1 MTVIQNELI
10 THSPSN
16 DDDPQREAIKL
27 IAKQLLNG
35 ELVHKSKVITI
46 PTMLVGCVIIFFSG
60 YLMASGPIIFPL
72 LSSILPPS
80 LL

>member
-1 MTVIQNELI
+1 MTVIQNELS
-10 THSPSN
+10 TLSPSN
-16 DDDPQREAIKL
+16 DDDPHREAIKL
-27 IAKQLLNG
+27 VAKQILTG
-35 ELVHKSKVITI
+35 ELVHKSKVIRI

-80 LL
+80 FL

>member
-16 DDDPQREAIKL
+16 DDDPHREAIKL
-27 IAKQLLNG
+27 VAKQILTG

-46 PTMLVGCVIIFFSG
+46 PIMLVGCVVIFFSG
-60 YLMASGPIIFPL
+60 YLMASGSIILPL

>member
-1 MTVIQNELI
+1 MTVIRNELT

-16 DDDPQREAIKL
+16 DDPHREAIKL
-27 IAKQLLNG
+27 VAKQILTG

-60 YLMASGPIIFPL
+60 YLMASGPIILPL
-72 LSSILPPS
+72 LSSIIPPS

>member
-1 MTVIQNELI
+1 MTVIQNEFS
-10 THSPSN
+10 THSPLN
-16 DDDPQREAIKL
+16 DDDPHREAIKL
-27 IAKQLLNG
+27 IAKQILTG

-46 PTMLVGCVIIFFSG
+46 PTMLVGCVVIFFSG
-60 YLMASGPIIFPL
+60 YLMASGPIILPL

>member
-1 MTVIQNELI
+1 MTVIQNEFS

-16 DDDPQREAIKL
+16 DDDPHREAIKL
-27 IAKQLLNG
+27 VAKQILTG
-35 ELVHKSKVITI
+35 ELVHKSKVIRI

-80 LL
+80 FL